1 MKFDFVTLTHS
12 PERIN
17 VVSAKLGAT
26 KSEKWSDTDLG
37 KAMKMGVAG
46 GNFEVAASGDDIEG
60 VLDNVDAGGTTD
72 GFVFGGVA
80 CGTRGFRIRAKAT
93 GVVAL
98 GATVLADAQE
108 AVGTAND
115 HKVPAVK
122 AGDPVL
128 HKWRMIANETNPANN
143 AIAGDIIVLELL

>member
-12 PERIN
+12 PERLN
-17 VVSAKLGAT
+17 VVSAKLGAS
-26 KSEKWSDTDLG
+26 KAEKWSDADLG
-37 KAMKMGVAG
+37 KAMKMGTAG

-60 VLDNVDAGGTTD
+60 ILDSVDAGGTTD

-80 CGTRGFRIRAKAT
+80 CGNRGFRVRAKAT
-93 GVVAL
+93 GEVTL
-98 GATVLADAQE
+98 KATVVADAQG

-115 HKVPAVK
+115 YKIPAVK

-143 AIAGDIIVLELL
+143 AQAGDIIVLELL